1 MKQRRQQS
9 QQPVADD
16 KLLTLW
22 CPAVLCSRSRGLGLD
37 GLAMLVLSTL
47 IIVATVGLSWLWQ
60 LLRVYRIARFTPSTA
75 VPCGLIVVLGSR
87 LRNDAISQDYA
98 KRLRKARELYEQGC
112 SRQILILGGKTGNSR
127 NSEADQGRRFLS
139 AQGVPEHSILIED
152 TSLHTLENL
161 RHARATL
168 NDPSTSPFAMITSR
182 YHLARSQWLAVG
194 LNLQPVLCAAEER
207 LSCDTATVLRLIQEA
222 YYLHWYVVGKAW
234 SQWTGNKKSLGK
246 IT

>member
-16 KLLTLW
+16 KGLTLW
-22 CPAVLCSRSRGLGLD
+22 RPAVLRHRTHRLGLD
-37 GLAMLVLSTL
+37 GLAMLVLSTGV
-47 IIVATVGLSWLWQ
+47 IVATAGLSWLWQ
-60 LLRVYRIARFTPSTA
+60 LLRVYRIARCTPSTA

-87 LRNDAISQDYA
+87 LRNDEISQDYA
-98 KRLRKARELYEQGC
+98 KRLRKARELYEQDC
-112 SRQILILGGKTGNSR
+112 SRRILVLGGKTGNSR
-127 NSEADQGRRFLS
+127 RSEAEQGQRFLS
-139 AQGVPEHSILIED
+139 AQGVPEYSILIED

-161 RHARATL
+161 RHARAIL
-168 NDPSTSPFAMITSR
+168 NDPHTSPFVMITSR
-182 YHLARSQWLAVG
+182 YHLARSQSLAVG
-194 LNLQPVLCAAEER
+194 LNLRPVLCAAEER
-207 LSCDTATVLRLIQEA
+207 LCCDLLTVLRLAREA

>member
-1 MKQRRQQS
+1 MKQRPQ

-22 CPAVLCSRSRGLGLD
+22 RPVCSRARGLLGLD
-37 GLAMLVLSTL
+37 GLAMLVLSSL
-47 IIVATVGLSWLWQ
+47 IIVATGGLSWLWQ

-98 KRLRKARELYEQGC
+98 RRLRKARELYEQGA
-112 SRQILILGGKTGNSR
+112 SRRILILGGKTGNSR
-127 NSEADQGRRFLS
+127 HSEADQGRRFLS

-161 RHARATL
+161 RHARAIL
-168 NDPSTSPFAMITSR
+168 NNPSTSPFVMITSR
-182 YHLARSQWLAVG
+182 YHLARSQSLAVG
-194 LNLQPVLCAAEER
+194 LQLRPVLCAAEER
-207 LSCDTATVLRLIQEA
+207 LSCDLFTVLRLAQEA
-222 YYLHWYVVGKAW
+222 YYLHWYVVGKTW
-234 SQWTGNKKSLGK
+234 SQWTANKKSLDK